1 MLNEAEEL
9 TLQRLSINH
18 RHRDFRTRAA
28 GLLMLASKVRP
39 AEVAAKLGVSDQS
52 IYNWARAWREQG
64 VVGLLVGHKGGRPRA
79 LPDEMVD
86 AAAQFAQAEPLT
98 LGQIAQRLEATFN
111 EPLPCRL
118 ETLSAALKRNRY
130 ALKKAR
136 RSSLRREAVHARE
149 APAGGTA
156 ERRPAVVSRR
166 WTSSVAC
173 SLQATAARP

>member
-1 MLNEAEEL
+1 MKCVAVLNEAEAP
-9 TLQRLSINH
+9 TLQQLSINH

-86 AAAQFAQAEPLT
+86 ATAQFVQAEPL
-98 LGQIAQRLEATFN
+98 IAQRLDATFN
-111 EPLPCRL
+111 DPLPCRL
-118 ETLSAALKRNRY
+118 ETLSAALKRRGFSFKRNRY
-130 ALKKAR
+130 ALKK
-136 RSSLRREAVHARE
+136 S
-149 APAGGTA
+149 
-156 ERRPAVVSRR
+156 
-166 WTSSVAC
+166 
-173 SLQATAARP
+173 ATKKPSP

>member
-1 MLNEAEEL
+1 MKCVVMLHEAEEL
-9 TLQRLSINH
+9 TLQQLSINH

-39 AEVAAKLGVSDQS
+39 AEVAAKLGASDQS

-118 ETLSAALKRNRY
+118 ETSSAALKRRGFSFKRNRY
-130 ALKKAR
+130 ALKK
-136 RSSLRREAVHARE
+136 S
-149 APAGGTA
+149 
-156 ERRPAVVSRR
+156 
-166 WTSSVAC
+166 
-173 SLQATAARP
+173 ATKKPSP